1 MRNNKGF
8 TLIEL
13 VVVMGIIAILTG
25 LVTFNFQ
32 QARGRARDIQRKNDL
47 KAMQKALELY
57 KGDQDPQAYPS
68 ASGPIIHT
76 GLSATLGA
84 TDNYLKNL
92 PIDPRESASDGSWV
106 DYSYSRTSATEY
118 TMTACLE
125 NVSDSACG
133 VACITGKGCVYTE
146 TQP

>member
-1 MRNNKGF
+1 MRNSKGF

-57 KGDQDPQAYPS
+57 KGDQDPQAYP
-68 ASGPIIHT
+68 AGGGVIHST
-76 GLSATLGA
+76 LSATLGA

-92 PIDPRESASDGSWV
+92 PVDPRESASDGSWV
-106 DYSYSRTSATEY
+106 DYTYTRISATEY

-133 VACITGKGCVYTE
+133 ATCSTGKGCVYTE